1 MVQVENKAVLIVI
14 DGWGVPGK
22 DSPKDGD
29 AITNAETPVMDAFR
43 NNADGYTELEASS
56 LAVGLPEGLM
66 GNSEVGHLNIGAGR
80 VVWQDVVRID
90 QTIKKGELNKNDVIT
105 KTFKAAKEGNGRLHL
120 CGLISDGGVHAKQD
134 HLYALLKVAKE
145 MEIPKVFIHFFGDGR
160 DTDPKSGA
168 GYMES
173 LLEKIK
179 EIGIGEVATVVGRYY
194 AMDRDKRWDRIE
206 VALKGLV
213 LGEGLESSDPVKAI
227 KDKYEEGENDE
238 FLKPIILGG
247 KEARIQVQD
256 NDQVFFFNYRSDRV
270 REITQLLGDV
280 DRSPKPD
287 FAYPKNITLTTMTQY
302 KLDYPFEIAFK
313 PQHMGNVLA
322 ETLGAQGV
330 NQVHVAETEKYA
342 HVTFFFNGGVEKVF
356 PLETRDESQDLVPS
370 NKSVAT
376 YDKAP
381 EMSAAGVAKQM
392 SKRISEG
399 KFEFIMNNFAPPDM
413 VGHTGVYEAALIGVE
428 ATDKGIGEIYETC
441 KKEGYI
447 LFITSDHGNAE
458 EMKFP
463 DGKPKTSHTTNKVP
477 FIMANA
483 PKGWSLKKTDEGVLG
498 DVAPTILE
506 AMGLKQPEEMTGHS
520 LLVKSR
526 KRTHEEAKTK

>member
-14 DGWGVPGK
+14 DGWGIPS
-22 DSPKDGD
+22 DSSPKNGD
-29 AITNAETPVMDAFR
+29 AIAAAETPVMDAFQQ
-43 NNADGYTELEASS
+43 NSDGYTELDASS

-90 QTIKKGELNKNDVIT
+90 QTIKKGELNQNSVIM
-105 KTFKAAKEGNGRLHL
+105 KCFKDAKEGTGRLHL
-120 CGLISDGGVHAKQD
+120 VGLISDGGVHAKQD

-145 MEIPKVFIHFFGDGR
+145 LEIPHVYIHFFADGR

-168 GYMES
+168 GYMQA
-173 LLEKIK
+173 LLSKIE
-179 EIGIGEVATVVGRYY
+179 EIGIGEVASVVGRYY
-194 AMDRDKRWDRIE
+194 AMDRDKRWERVE
-206 VALKGLV
+206 VGLDALCIGD
-213 LGEGLESSDPVKAI
+213 GEQSTDPVKSIQERYA
-227 KDKYEEGENDE
+227 KGENDE

-247 KEARIQVQD
+247 KEARIRD
-256 NDQVFFFNYRSDRV
+256 GDQVFVFNYRSDRV
-270 REITQLLGDV
+270 REITQLLGGH
-280 DRSPKPD
+280 DRSPLED
-287 FAYPKNITLTTMTQY
+287 FPYPKNITLTTMTQY
-302 KLDYPFEIAFK
+302 KHDYPYQIAFK

-322 ETLGAQGV
+322 ETLGTQGV

-342 HVTFFFNGGVEKVF
+342 HVTFFFNGGVEKIF

-381 EMSAAGVAKQM
+381 EMSAAGVAKQTN
-392 SKRISEG
+392 KRILDG

-413 VGHTGVYEAALIGVE
+413 VGHTGVYEAAIIGVA
-428 ATDKGIGEIYETC
+428 ATDKAIGEIYETC
-441 KKEGYI
+441 KQENYI

-458 EMKFP
+458 EMKFA

-483 PKGWSLKKTDEGVLG
+483 PTGWSLQKTGGVLG

-506 AMGLKQPEEMTGHS
+506 AMGLAQPEEMTGHS
-520 LLVKSR
+520 LLIKN
-526 KRTHEEAKTK
+526 